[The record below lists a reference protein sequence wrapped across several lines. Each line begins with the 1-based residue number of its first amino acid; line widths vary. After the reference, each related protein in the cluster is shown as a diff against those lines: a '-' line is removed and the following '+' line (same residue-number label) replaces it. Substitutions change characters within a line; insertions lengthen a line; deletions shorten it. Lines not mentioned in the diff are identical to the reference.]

1 MADPDVQTLR
11 DCVVLSIIN
20 AFGLFYFYLF
30 TIHFLLFH
38 FPSSPAEILVAM
50 SVLVFCAG
58 VIVWYF
64 LSLVYRILHA
74 FQANDAGNLQKLE
87 FGGALILIWTATI
100 PSAVLLLR
108 NQPSLQLG
116 YLSAFTIV
124 AVGSLVDFL
133 VWGSSIH
140 TSRYIF
146 PYNCVSLGLLSL
158 IPSIHA
164 LTGTFESPPLIGD
177 TLWPSRHV
185 ELPWRCLLPAPT
197 IGEVRRG
204 ERLAAQP
211 LRDAPSPGVQR
222 SFLFE
227 GHPAYGAWI
236 YSLDFIWIISDKL
249 YHTSIKGEFLHAWRP
264 E

>member
-1 MADPDVQTLR
+1 MRIHETVQSIDNLSAMADPDVQSMR

-64 LSLVYRILHA
+64 LSLVYRILHT
-74 FQANDAGNLQKLE
+74 FQGNDSGNLQKLE

-124 AVGSLVDFL
+124 AVGTLVDFL

-140 TSRYIF
+140 ASRSIF
-146 PYNCVSLGLLSL
+146 PYACPPSLAIHFGRVAMWNSLGAAFYLLR
-158 IPSIHA
+158 
-164 LTGTFESPPLIGD
+164 PL
-177 TLWPSRHV
+177 
-185 ELPWRCLLPAPT
+185 
-197 IGEVRRG
+197 
-204 ERLAAQP
+204 ER
-211 LRDAPSPGVQR
+211 V
-222 SFLFE
+222 
-227 GHPAYGAWI
+227 GAVN
-236 YSLDFIWIISDKL
+236 D
-249 YHTSIKGEFLHAWRP
+249 WRP
-264 E
+264 SLYVMHIVLAYSAVSYSRVILHTVLGYAA

>member
-1 MADPDVQTLR
+1 MRIHETVQSIDNLSAMADPDVQSMR

-64 LSLVYRILHA
+64 LSLVYRILHT
-74 FQANDAGNLQKLE
+74 FQGNDSGNLQKLE

-124 AVGSLVDFL
+124 AVGTLVDFL

-140 TSRYIF
+140 ASRSIF
-146 PYNCVSLGLLSL
+146 PYACVSLGLLSL

-164 LTGTFESPPLIGD
+164 LTGTFESPPSLAIHFGRVAMWNS
-177 TLWPSRHV
+177 LGAAFY
-185 ELPWRCLLPAPT
+185 LLRPL
-197 IGEVRRG
+197 
-204 ERLAAQP
+204 ER
-211 LRDAPSPGVQR
+211 V
-222 SFLFE
+222 
-227 GHPAYGAWI
+227 GAVN
-236 YSLDFIWIISDKL
+236 D
-249 YHTSIKGEFLHAWRP
+249 WRP
-264 E
+264 SLYVMHIVLAYSAVSYSRVILHTVLGYAA